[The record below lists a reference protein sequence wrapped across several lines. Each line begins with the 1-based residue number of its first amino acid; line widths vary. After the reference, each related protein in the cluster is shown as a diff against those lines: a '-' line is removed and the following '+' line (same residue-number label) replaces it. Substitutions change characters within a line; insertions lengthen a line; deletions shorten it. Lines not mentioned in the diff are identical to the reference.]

1 MKKALSVFLS
11 VAVLAV
17 LLTLAGCS
25 RKDSLYEEDKP
36 QSTAQN
42 AVDTPQS
49 AAGNNENAAPEL
61 PEITLQKISEL
72 RAGFDDQVNAV
83 KNTDYTNLHFT
94 DDFAAKIPDADT
106 LYDLTFTRIE
116 MDFKTLYEKFD
127 KIFDNEFGD
136 IYTEADKEKLYH
148 TFVYE
153 DINDPV
159 SYYQD
164 DLAKHFDDLMNGEDF
179 VELSVNTDKAYLC
192 LLRFGEGAVH
202 LLFHDGIINRA
213 KPDEMPARV
222 VFQSESDY
230 FEIVK
235 NYLDV
240 DSEDRYEILD
250 ADLSVKEAAEM
261 AKKITAENEYSWGGS
276 LEPDVFQVKVFDIGE
291 GKYGFA
297 FTLTPSYKG
306 VRFDSFEFRSDSSF
320 NTRTEKTEHNYDLFM
335 PTAFI
340 MESGKFERFSVGD
353 SAFTAAEDGSHDS
366 VISFENAV
374 QILSEKFGMGMNMQV
389 SWAELLYSGMYPVNE
404 GDNSVKKAF
413 PVWKFKC
420 HNTTDNLLY
429 FVYINAVNG
438 NIEYY
443 TTDWWEI

>member
-1 MKKALSVFLS
+1 MKKVLSVFLS
-11 VAVLAV
+11 GAV
-17 LLTLAGCS
+17 LLTFAGCS
-25 RKDSLYEEDKP
+25 RKDSLYEDNSSH
-36 QSTAQN
+36 STAQSV
-42 AVDTPQS
+42 VDTSQS
-49 AAGNNENAAPEL
+49 IAGSNETSEPEL
-61 PEITLQKISEL
+61 PEIPLQKISEL
-72 RAGFDDQVNAV
+72 RRELEDQVKTV
-83 KNTDYTNLHFT
+83 KNTDYANLHFT
-94 DDFAAKIPDADT
+94 DDLTVKIPDSDT
-106 LYDLTFTRIE
+106 LYDLTFKKAE

-136 IYTEADKEKLYH
+136 IYTEDDKEKLYQ

-153 DINDPV
+153 DLNDPS
-159 SYYQD
+159 SYYGD

-202 LLFHDGIINRA
+202 ELFHDGIINRA
-213 KPDEMPARV
+213 KPDEMPDHVAFR
-222 VFQSESDY
+222 SESDY

-235 NYLDV
+235 NYLNV
-240 DSEDRYEILD
+240 DSGDRYEILD
-250 ADLSVKEAAEM
+250 AELSVKEAAEM
-261 AKKITAENEYSWGGS
+261 ARKITTENGYSWGGS
-276 LEPDVFQVKVFDIGE
+276 LEPDVYQVKVIDIGE
-291 GKYGFA
+291 GKYGFS

-306 VRFDSFEFRSDSSF
+306 VRFDSFEFQGDGGFSTRS
-320 NTRTEKTEHNYDLFM
+320 EKLDHNYDLYM

-353 SAFTAAEDGSHDS
+353 AAFSATEDAEIDS
-366 VISFENAV
+366 VISFEDAV
-374 QILSEKFGMGMNMQV
+374 QILSDKFGTGMNLQV
-389 SWAELLYSGMYPVNE
+389 SRAELMYSGMYPVNE

-438 NIEYY
+438 SIEYY
-443 TTDWWEI
+443 VTDWWEI